1 MKPIQR
7 LLPSHAPRPDHE
19 KGFALIVTLSLMILL
34 VIIAVGLLGLGSISL
49 RASST
54 QDAMTTARGNARMAL
69 MMAIGELQKNAG
81 PDQRITFPSA
91 LPVGTTATTPAQ
103 TSWTGALNVANADPT
118 SNPKNNPVNWL
129 VSGFE
134 PDPAKPLTLS
144 SAWSQGDALR
154 VASFKQ
160 NDNGSLVKR
169 DLLAPLVPIQKGKQR
184 GRIAWFI
191 ADEGSKARVDVAAP
205 KSPPSTEKAMLALSQ
220 SPQETGLSSIGESWQ
235 ALAPRSAID
244 KSKLISLSTTGLA
257 LGKPDLPPE
266 YFNDLT
272 CGGSGIPVNVVSG
285 GMKADLSHI
294 FDSSQV
300 SKKYATRYFG
310 TNPPGNTVF
319 NDASILTF
327 QNVTDPKKFFLSASA
342 SDSFSVQAGPNWGNL
357 WNYANLWRNV
367 SGQLSPVVG
376 TNPVIESDMRY
387 KNWLP
392 YTRHDE
398 GTWRRDLQH
407 TNSPVGPVISMLQV
421 SFRLSS
427 EKAPKIKDT
436 DPTRYIA
443 QITMQPVFGIWN
455 PYNVA
460 LKVNSYRFDWA
471 LYPYLTFNYD
481 HPSER
486 LRFTDIWLRDTWG
499 GKKVGD
505 VPTPESPTSGAWFAV
520 RTPAG
525 TQDYLQPGEFR
536 LFSVVDKVKGVP
548 NTSQPYEL
556 KSGWSEKGGFV
567 IDLKDAAG
575 ETRTVRSGA
584 RAWFGNIVLQDT
596 QSNATLSRYPSLD
609 TSKVASTWCT
619 LKSDNSGTQFENV
632 ISRMT
637 DVWNGDSKSGLLVPE
652 PIVSGW
658 NGSATTKT
666 TYLIDDL
673 EGDKV
678 LAHIGTWS
686 FLARTTLQME
696 ENSQRLRGWIDSN
709 PRALVSNPAWD
720 GSKVSN
726 SGERSGW
733 HLTSQWMG
741 VYNPPGKPKQVG
753 DGMGGNRGL
762 LGEGGSEI
770 FEPEVNRAGG
780 RYQGFGGAANTSA
793 GQNHS
798 VIYDVPRSPLVSIGQ
813 FQHAQLS
820 RYNFEP
826 GFVVGNS
833 YANVRIPLNDTKA
846 TSFAGTPGLRI
857 ADISF
862 EANQRLWDSF
872 FFSTLAIDHVGSGS
886 RYDSVFN
893 LAKLAFGQ
901 SHLPN
906 PRMVFQPRTGDTS
919 IDRIFSDAG
928 DRAPEA
934 IASRILI
941 KGAFNINS
949 TSKTAWKAMLA
960 SMGASKLPLIDPSKS
975 NLASHKPSWEDPAG
989 IRFNRFGH
997 VIRKDPFETSS
1008 GGDDPAFW
1016 QSWRSL
1022 SADELDKLAEEI
1034 VAEVKARG
1042 PFRSLAEFVNRQPY
1056 SNNKDH
1062 QRKGALQAALDRA
1075 INSTLPASVG
1085 VAAEA
1090 PPGSQFSSDA
1100 INGENQ
1106 AAGNASY
1113 LLQGDILQSL
1123 APVLQARSDYFR
1135 IRTCG
1140 ESVDANGKVV
1150 ARAWCEAYVQR
1161 VPDYIDSVDAPH
1173 VPMDELTS
1181 KANKDFGRSFK
1192 IVSFRWLDPSE
1203 V

>member
-1 MKPIQR
+1 
-7 LLPSHAPRPDHE
+7 
-19 KGFALIVTLSLMILL
+19 MILL

-49 RASST
+49 RASNS
-54 QDAMTTARGNARMAL
+54 QDAMNAAKSNARMAL
-69 MMAIGELQKNAG
+69 MIAIGELQKQAG
-81 PDQRITFPSA
+81 PDQRITFPAA
-91 LPVGTTATTPAQ
+91 LPVGSATVSPLHSA
-103 TSWTGALNVANADPT
+103 WTGAMNVTGTDPT
-118 SNPKNNPVNWL
+118 SDPKAGAVTWL
-129 VSGFE
+129 VSGKD
-134 PDPAKPLTLS
+134 PDPSKPLVRS
-144 SAWSQGDALR
+144 VEWGKGDALR
-154 VASFKQ
+154 LAKYTETT
-160 NDNGSLVKR
+160 NGAPLQR
-169 DLLAPLVPIQKGKQR
+169 ELLAPLVAIERGKQR
-184 GRIAWFI
+184 GRFAWHVS
-191 ADEGSKARVDVAAP
+191 DEGAKARVDVTQP
-205 KSPPSTEKAMLALSQ
+205 KSPPTTDRGLLALSQ
-220 SPQETGLSSIGESWQ
+220 SPQEPGLDRLGDSW
-235 ALAPRSAID
+235 LPLGPRSAID
-244 KSKLISLSTTGLA
+244 KSKLVSLSTTA
-257 LGKPDLPPE
+257 LTLSKPEIPSE

-272 CGGSGIPVNVVSG
+272 TGGSGLPVNVVSG
-285 GMKADLSHI
+285 GMKVDLSHI
-294 FDSSQV
+294 FDSSQS
-300 SKKYATRYFG
+300 SKKYANRYLG
-310 TNPPGNTVF
+310 VNPPGSTVF

-327 QNVTDPKKFFLSASA
+327 NSLTDPKKFFLSASA
-342 SDSFSVQAGPNWGNL
+342 SDAFSVQSGPNWGNL

-376 TNPVIESDMRY
+376 ANPLIESDMRF

-392 YTRHDE
+392 YTRHDQ
-398 GTWRRDLQH
+398 GAWRRDLQH
-407 TNSPVGPVISMLQV
+407 TNSPVNPVISMLQV

-427 EKAPKIKDT
+427 EKAPKLKES

-443 QITMQPVFGIWN
+443 QITMQPVFGLWN

-471 LYPYLTFNYD
+471 LYPYMTFNYD
-481 HPSER
+481 HPNER

-505 VPTPESPTSGAWFAV
+505 VPTPENPTSGAWFAV
-520 RTPAG
+520 RSPAG
-525 TQDYLQPGEFR
+525 SQDYLQPGEFR
-536 LFSVVDKVKGVP
+536 LFSVIDKVKGVP

-575 ETRTVRSGA
+575 DTRTVRSGA
-584 RAWFGNIVLQDT
+584 RAWFGGIVLQDT

-619 LKSDNSGTQFENV
+619 LKSDNSGTQFENI

-658 NGSATTKT
+658 NGSSTTKT

-686 FLARTTLQME
+686 FLARTTLQVE
-696 ENSQRLRGWIDSN
+696 ETSQRLRGWIDSN

-720 GSKVSN
+720 GSKVSS

-733 HLTSQWMG
+733 HLTSQMMG
-741 VYNPPGKPKQVG
+741 VYNPPGKPRQVG

-793 GQNHS
+793 GQNHA

-833 YANVRIPLNDTKA
+833 YANPRIPLNGIKVTD
-846 TSFAGTPGLRI
+846 FAGTPGLRI
-857 ADISF
+857 ADISY
-862 EANQRLWDSF
+862 ETNQRLWDSF
-872 FFSTLAIDHVGSGS
+872 FFSSLAIDHAGTGT

-893 LAKLAFGQ
+893 LAKLASGQ
-901 SHLPN
+901 TQLPN
-906 PRMVFQPRTGDTS
+906 PRMQFLPRSGDTS
-919 IDRIFSDAG
+919 IDRIISEAG
-928 DRAPEA
+928 DRAPEVLA
-934 IASRILI
+934 TRIAV

-949 TSKTAWKAMLA
+949 TSKTAWKAVLS
-960 SMGASKLPLIDPSKS
+960 SMGASKLPSIDPTKS
-975 NLASHKPSWEDPAG
+975 NLSNHKASWLDPEG
-989 IRFNRFGH
+989 VRFNRFGH
-997 VIRKDPFETSS
+997 VIHSKPFETGT
-1008 GGDDPAFW
+1008 GGDEPAFW
-1016 QSWRSL
+1016 QSWKKL
-1022 SADELDKLAEEI
+1022 SPTELDALASQI
-1034 VAEVKARG
+1034 VEEVKARG
-1042 PFRSLAEFVNRQPY
+1042 PFRSLAEFVNRHPY

-1062 QRKGALQAALDRA
+1062 QRKGALQAAIDRTLNSA
-1075 INSTLPASVG
+1075 IPDSVG
-1085 VAAEA
+1085 YPSSP
-1090 PPGSQFSSDA
+1090 PPGGHFSTDA
-1100 INGENQ
+1100 MNGENQ

-1113 LLQGDILQSL
+1113 LLQGDVLQSL
-1123 APVLQARSDYFR
+1123 GPILQARSDFFR

-1150 ARAWCEAYVQR
+1150 ARAVCEAFIQR
-1161 VPDYIDSVDAPH
+1161 IPDPVDPIDAPH
-1173 VPMDELTS
+1173 ASVDEMTS
-1181 KANKDFGRSFK
+1181 DTNRRFGRSFK
-1192 IVSFRWLDPSE
+1192 IVSFRWLAPSE